1 MPSRVGPLT
10 TAACALLLLASTLSA
25 DESGAVKIIVH
36 PSQTAAAIRQE
47 QLVGIYLGKVPRWG
61 DRTPITPV
69 DQSTRSAVR
78 AAFAKGALSMPIGTF
93 QSYWVRRVLA
103 SGQMPPVVKESDQ
116 DVIAFVGSTPGAIG
130 YVSANAAIGEGVRV
144 LTLIN

>member
-1 MPSRVGPLT
+1 M
-10 TAACALLLLASTLSA
+10 
-25 DESGAVKIIVH
+25 
-36 PSQTAAAIRQE
+36 
-47 QLVGIYLGKVPRWG
+47 GIYLGKVPRWG